1 MSTALYQEIA
11 TAAWLVERIRLTFPE
26 ADEELL
32 ATAVEGETNLTECV
46 THVLRSAE
54 EDRTLSAALH
64 IRIAELEDRKT
75 RIDKS
80 IERKRD
86 IAVAAMERFGIR
98 KISAPE
104 FSASLTPSPV
114 KVIITEPELLP
125 EGYWRHKPAPP
136 PEPDKNLIKAIL
148 QESGVIPGATLSN
161 PGYHITIRR
170 S

>member
-1 MSTALYQEIA
+1 MNLQRAIMEA
-11 TAAWLVERIRLTFPE
+11 NWLVEQIKTVFPD

-32 ATAVEGETNLTECV
+32 ATAVEGETSLTEQV
-46 THVLRSAE
+46 VLVLRSAE